1 MTQPPALDVPSLL
14 TRLAPHGERAALS
27 FYRGKALEGRLSY
40 GELTA
45 RVEALAGGLHGEF
58 GVGAGD
64 RVAILA
70 PNRMEVPVLALALL
84 RLGAVVVPLNPGS
97 AVEDWTYV
105 LGHSGARGLCV
116 TREIDVRVL
125 QAARPAFTLHLED
138 AFALPGRPPPPPG
151 RLETQLA
158 FALHP
163 SPTHP

>member
-97 AVEDWTYV
+97 AAEDWTYV
-105 LGHSGARGLCV
+105 IGHSGASGLCV
-116 TREIDVRVL
+116 TRELDVRVPR
-125 QAARPAFTLHLED
+125 AARPSFSLHLED
-138 AFALPGRPPPPPG
+138 ALAIARQAPRSPGP
-151 RLETQLA
+151 LE
-158 FALHP
+158 
-163 SPTHP
+163 

>member
-105 LGHSGARGLCV
+105 VGHSGASGLCV
-116 TREIDVRVL
+116 TRELDVRAPP
-125 QAARPAFTLHLED
+125 AARPPLTSHLED
-138 AFALPGRPPPPPG
+138 PLAIPGQAPPVPAP
-151 RLETQLA
+151 
-158 FALHP
+158 
-163 SPTHP
+163 